1 MALPL
6 DFGLIV
12 YYTIPPPRRVK
23 REKKIA
29 QAANLS
35 ADNRLKR
42 APVFLVGDDHDGVR
56 SIQRTG
62 AVSQTEYLHHGR

>member
-1 MALPL
+1 M
-6 DFGLIV
+6 
-12 YYTIPPPRRVK
+12 
-23 REKKIA
+23 IA

-42 APVFLVGDDHDGVR
+42 APVFLGGDDHDGVR

-62 AVSQTEYLHHGR
+62 AVSHTIS

>member
-1 MALPL
+1 M
-6 DFGLIV
+6 
-12 YYTIPPPRRVK
+12 
-23 REKKIA
+23 IA

-62 AVSQTEYLHHGR
+62 AFLGAVSQTEYLHHGR

>member
-12 YYTIPPPRRVK
+12 YYTIPPLAGQEGK
-23 REKKIA
+23 MIA

-42 APVFLVGDDHDGVR
+42 TPVFLVGDDHDGVR

>member
-1 MALPL
+1 M
-6 DFGLIV
+6 
-12 YYTIPPPRRVK
+12 
-23 REKKIA
+23 IA

-42 APVFLVGDDHDGVR
+42 APVFLVGDDHDGMR